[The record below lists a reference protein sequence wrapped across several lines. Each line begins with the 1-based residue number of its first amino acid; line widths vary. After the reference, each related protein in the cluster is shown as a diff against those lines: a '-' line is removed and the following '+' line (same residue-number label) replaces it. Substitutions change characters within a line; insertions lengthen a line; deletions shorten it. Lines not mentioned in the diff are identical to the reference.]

1 MTELSPFEIIY
12 EILNDGNPKT
22 AKEIAQLARAKGIDW
37 ARENANSSLYKM
49 VKNSLV
55 LKIETGKAPLWTLP
69 EFEDDLKL
77 EPVQPKPKIIPVKPK
92 PLPVILEKE
101 TVLKVQGLEIH
112 FAFDESLSPSEP
124 YISGDWLENK
134 IFVTV
139 NGNHPFYQSF
149 IDSDEKKKLYIALA
163 AEEVFVQ
170 WKVAKQTSKITSSQL
185 LEIRDLAM
193 RDIVLNPN

>member
-1 MTELSPFEIIY
+1 
-12 EILNDGNPKT
+12 
-22 AKEIAQLARAKGIDW
+22 
-37 ARENANSSLYKM
+37 M

-112 FAFDESLSPSEP
+112 FAFDVSLSPSEP